1 MLTITVKKI
10 TNQVY
15 DKSKTK
21 P

>member
-10 TNQVY
+10 TNRVY